1 MAVAMVVAA
10 VAELIKAAKG
20 GLQKFPEFTG
30 FWGALRYSHA
40 QNFEPR
46 YAPKTE
52 LGRVTK
58 FCFEL
63 IL

>member
-1 MAVAMVVAA
+1 MAVAMVAAA
-10 VAELIKAAKG
+10 VAELIKAANG
-20 GLQKFPEFTG
+20 GLRKFSEFTG

-52 LGRVTK
+52 FRAALRNFV
-58 FCFEL
+58 L
-63 IL
+63 S